1 MSKRT
6 LLLIFALF
14 VITSVLLVVALY
26 KPMPQPLVPQT
37 ITPVQKQPDAQT
49 TLSFSEPSFT
59 ISSTSART
67 YSVPINISTG
77 ENKVTAVQLEL
88 QYDPKLLTNVEVVPG
103 PFFTNPIPLLEQI
116 DQTTGRI
123 SYAFGISPSDEGI
136 SGTGIVATLTFR
148 ASASSQQTGIVFLP
162 KTLVT
167 AEGVS
172 QSVLK
177 ESIDARIDLKI
188 FDFGSNME
196 AIVSPNPP
204 TQ

>member
-14 VITSVLLVVALY
+14 VITSVLLAVALY

-123 SYAFGISPSDEGI
+123 SYAFGVNPAAEGV
-136 SGTGIVATLTFR
+136 SGIGVVATITFR
-148 ASASSQQTGIVFLP
+148 ALSTAPLQTGIIFLP

-167 AEGVS
+167 AERIS

-177 ESIDARIDLKI
+177 ESIDARINLGVTAETI
-188 FDFGSNME
+188 
-196 AIVSPNPP
+196 ASPNPP